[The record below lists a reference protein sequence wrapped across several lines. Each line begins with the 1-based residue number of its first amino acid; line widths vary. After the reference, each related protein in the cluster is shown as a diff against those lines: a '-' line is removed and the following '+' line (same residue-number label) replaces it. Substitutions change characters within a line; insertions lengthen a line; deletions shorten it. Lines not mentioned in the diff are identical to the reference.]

1 MLKNVYLTG
10 GSYTPMGAFNGY
22 YADFSAVKLGSVA
35 IKACMDRAKIAP
47 KDVEEVYMGNCVSAN
62 LGQNVARQAT
72 LGAGLPPTCG
82 AITINKM
89 CASGMRTITVA
100 AQAIQSGDAELIIA
114 GGTENMTMC
123 PYLLPK
129 GRSGYGFGHGQVLD
143 AMMRDGL
150 EDAYTGKAMGI
161 FAEQCAKK
169 FSFTR
174 EQQDAFAIESFKRAI
189 AANQAGHLKDLLAPV
204 EITTKKGTITHDR
217 DEGPSK
223 FDESKYAKLR
233 PAFDPNG
240 TITAGNASQ
249 ISDGA
254 AAIAVVS
261 EQRAKSLGVPLQAK
275 ILGYCSVSMEPEWFT
290 VAPVAAL
297 RKLSDSLSL
306 KLADI
311 DLFEINEAFACVPMA
326 AMKEL
331 NLPHEKVNI
340 FGGAIALGHP
350 IGMSGTRVVA
360 SLIQGLKVR
369 QKKVG
374 IACLCIGGGEAMA
387 IAVERCG

>member
-1 MLKNVYLTG
+1 MLKNVFLAG
-10 GSYTPMGAFNGY
+10 GCYTPMGTFNGY
-22 YADFSAVKLGSVA
+22 YSDFSAVKLGSVA
-35 IKACMDRAKIAP
+35 IKAAVDRAKIAP
-47 KDVEEVYMGNCVSAN
+47 KDVDEVYMGNCVAAN
-62 LGQNVARQAT
+62 LGQNVARQAGI
-72 LGAGLPPTCG
+72 GAGLPVSAG

-89 CASGMRTITVA
+89 CASGLRTITVA
-100 AQAIQSGDAELIIA
+100 AQAIQSGDAELIVA

-143 AMMRDGL
+143 SMMRDGL

-161 FAEQCAKK
+161 FGEQCAKK
-169 FSFTR
+169 FSLTR
-174 EQQDAFAIESFKRAI
+174 EQQDAYAIESFKRAI
-189 AANQAGHLKDLLAPV
+189 AANQAGHLKDILAPV
-204 EITTKKGTITHDR
+204 EITTKKGTVVYDR
-217 DEGPSK
+217 DEGPGR

-254 AAIAVVS
+254 AAFVVAS
-261 EQRAKSLGVPLQAK
+261 EQRAKSLGIPIQAK
-275 ILGYCSVSMEPEWFT
+275 ILGYTTASLEPEWFT
-290 VAPVAAL
+290 VAPIAAL
-297 RKLSDSLSL
+297 RKLSEKLSL
-306 KLADI
+306 KLADV
-311 DLFEINEAFACVPMA
+311 DLFELNEAFACVPMA

-331 NLPHEKVNI
+331 NLPHDKVNV

-360 SLIQGLKVR
+360 SLIQALKVR
-369 QKKVG
+369 QKKIG

-387 IAVERCG
+387 MAVERCN